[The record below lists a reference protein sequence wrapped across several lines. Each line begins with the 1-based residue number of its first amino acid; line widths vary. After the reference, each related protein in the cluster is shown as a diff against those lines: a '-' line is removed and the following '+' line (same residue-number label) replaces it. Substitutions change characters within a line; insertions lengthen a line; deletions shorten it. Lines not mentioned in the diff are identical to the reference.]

1 MFLFPF
7 CFNFLFQFCFTFT
20 FPFPFCKQILIV
32 VKQTFYVQYLSIL
45 GLDTLVLDVLGDK
58 SAVPFR

>member
-1 MFLFPF
+1 MAATISWMIESL
-7 CFNFLFQFCFTFT
+7 LTFT